1 MTFLSLKDAGLA
13 LVELAARQDL
23 DAAHQTGDIKL
34 IGQKI
39 RALARAERARR
50 EG

>member
-1 MTFLSLKDAGLA
+1 MTFLSSKEAGLA
-13 LVELAARQDL
+13 LVERAARREL
-23 DAAHQTGDIKL
+23 DVANQIGDIEL

-50 EG
+50 QN